1 MQEHVGRLLSILL
14 GVAWLWSCGG
24 GTGTPHAGWE
34 QAQDTLTFRAELD
47 SARTL
52 FRTGRIN
59 AADSLIAPILAAT
72 KGVPTLQQQRLRALA
87 THAHILQRRS
97 MLDSALSCN
106 AELMTLAEA
115 ANDTF
120 WIGAAY
126 TNTAVVRELQGD
138 YAGALR
144 DNLASLHLK
153 ELRDDSVG
161 MARTLHNV
169 SLLQWRRDSLESALD
184 YLLRSIA
191 IKRRLDP
198 LTVHTS
204 LNGLGVLLI
213 DAGRFDT
220 ALVVLKESLEL
231 EDSLD
236 HGADREMQLS
246 NIGLAFERMAQL
258 DSAAH
263 YYAKGLDGARAN
275 GNLEVEVRC
284 LYGLG
289 DVRRAQGRYQEAKV
303 LLDSSLAVA
312 ARIGSMEDMKEAHI
326 SLASLYEHLNDPA
339 NALQHFRSYHALRD
353 TLMNAEVS
361 GRMAELGLRYDSE
374 KKDRENAELR
384 AQQELTELR
393 ADRNSAIAIGIG
405 MLALA
410 LTALGWTMLQRHRQR
425 ARQREADLEQ
435 QALRLQMDPHFL
447 FNALN
452 TIPGLYASGDAAT
465 ANDHV
470 GHLSKFLRLVLET
483 SRKRS
488 IPLAQEIEL
497 VEHYLRISANRKPGS
512 FTWEVK
518 VMPYVKPEL
527 VSVPPMLIQPVVENA
542 LEHGLGGVAK
552 GHVSVLVDQ
561 AGSVL
566 HIEVR
571 DNGIGRKAA
580 AQRPTRRNGSSMGI
594 ELVRQ
599 RILLF
604 DRQADPGDA
613 VRLSDGNGSTG
624 TTVTLRFRPQATTE
638 HAEDSHRG

>member
-1 MQEHVGRLLSILL
+1 MKYALLIL
-14 GVAWLWSCGG
+14 GIAWLLFACGRERS
-24 GTGTPHAGWE
+24 AG
-34 QAQDTLTFRAELD
+34 AVYDAVPQDTLAFRAELD

-52 FRTGRIN
+52 FRIGRIN
-59 AADSLIAPILAAT
+59 AADGLIAPILDAT
-72 KGVPTLQQQRLRALA
+72 QGVPTLRQQRLRALT

-97 MLDSALSCN
+97 MLDSALACN

-115 ANDTF
+115 VNDTF

-138 YAGALR
+138 YAGAFR

-153 ELRDDSVG
+153 ELRGDSVG
-161 MARTLHNV
+161 MGRTLHNL

-184 YLLRSIA
+184 FLLRSIA

-198 LTVHTS
+198 LSVHTS

-220 ALVVLKESLEL
+220 ALVVLKESLVL

-236 HGADREMQLS
+236 HGAEREMQLS

-263 YYAKGLDGARAN
+263 YYTDGLDGARTN

-289 DVRRAQGRYQEAKV
+289 DVRRAQGRYQEAKT

-312 ARIGSMEDMKEAHI
+312 GRIGSMEDMKEAHI

-339 NALQHFRSYHALRD
+339 KALQHFRSYHALRD
-353 TLMNAEVS
+353 TLMNAEVT

-384 AQQELTELR
+384 VQQELAALR

-410 LTALGWTMLQRHRQR
+410 LAALGWTILQRHRQR
-425 ARQREADLEQ
+425 ARWREADLEQ

-483 SRKRS
+483 SRKRT
-488 IPLAQEIEL
+488 IPLVQEIEL
-497 VEHYLRISANRKPGS
+497 VEHYLRISANRRPGG
-512 FTWEVK
+512 FTWELK

-613 VRLSDGNGSTG
+613 VQLSDGNGATG

-638 HAEDSHRG
+638 HAEVSHRG